1 MEGNSELLRMEL
13 TELNTYARHNFQLLV
28 SWYTFFLTIN
38 FGVIGWFTSVLLT
51 GALKASLPIIFIT
64 AFFLVQII
72 LSYLSCLQARKHFE
86 ATHNRC
92 NELLNLLCVQPSEPP
107 SQPRA
112 SMPFHVYSKIITLMF
127 CTLISFGFFWIVL
140 LAVTLYLVP
149 L

>member
-1 MEGNSELLRMEL
+1 MEGNSELLHMEL
-13 TELNTYARHNFQLLV
+13 TELNTYARHHFQLLLT
-28 SWYTFFLTIN
+28 WYTFFLTVN

-51 GALKASLPIIFIT
+51 GALKASLPIIFIA

-72 LSYLSCLQARKHFE
+72 LSHLSCLQARKHFE
-86 ATHNRC
+86 VTYNRC

-107 SQPRA
+107 SQPKVPI
-112 SMPFHVYSKIITLMF
+112 PFYTYSTIITLMS
-127 CTLISFGFFWIVL
+127 CTLISFGVFWIVL